1 MRANNQTANVRFR
14 TVNCSSLGLN
24 SPATVQ
30 HSRDTFLSPSFLK
43 KDAMLDSTPVVEPK
57 VKRPAP
63 KAKPPARA
71 QWKIPRGC
79 NTPTPKLPSSMGRLY
94 PPRAQIRAAN
104 HQALARGDLQRA
116 LERRE
121 FQLYY
126 QPSVDL
132 ATRTVCGAEALLRW
146 HHPVRGAL
154 APKDFLPLAQR
165 TGHIVAIGE
174 WVFAE
179 SCQQHEAWREH
190 GVPSLRLAIN
200 ISAPQLLAKQFV
212 QGVQAVLASTGVDPT
227 LVELEVC
234 ETLLFQT
241 SKPMRAVLKA
251 LTELGVQFALDDWG
265 TGDCAASHLRRW
277 PIKVVKLRQSLVH
290 ALPCQAAA
298 ASQARVIRQMG
309 DALNW
314 RVVAEGVETLEQR
327 DIVQANY
334 CEEGRGFYLGRPM
347 PSGEFVR
354 FLTRP
359 APLPLLQAHPHRY
372 TASMGKT
379 LPLPPSP
386 KAYPKEVHKF
396 KAAPAPRRSKLLQE
410 IIATQTRFLPRP
422 VRRAA

>member
-1 MRANNQTANVRFR
+1 
-14 TVNCSSLGLN
+14 L
-24 SPATVQ
+24 Q
-30 HSRDTFLSPSFLK
+30 HSRDTYLKSLFSK
-43 KDAMLDSTPVVEPK
+43 KDAMLDPIPGAKPK
-57 VKRPAP
+57 MKRPAP
-63 KAKPPARA
+63 KAKTPARA
-71 QWKIPRGC
+71 QWKISRGS
-79 NTPTPKLPSSMGRLY
+79 NIPTPALPTSIGALY
-94 PPRAQIRAAN
+94 PARAQIRAAN
-104 HQALARGDLQRA
+104 HQALARSDLQRA
-116 LERRE
+116 LDRRE

-154 APKDFLPLAQR
+154 APKHFLPLAHR

-190 GVPSLRLAIN
+190 GVEPLRLAIN
-200 ISAPQLLAKQFV
+200 ISAAQLLAKQFV
-212 QGVQAVLASTGVDPT
+212 KGVQAVLERTGVDPA

-234 ETLLFQT
+234 ESALFQA
-241 SKPMRAVLKA
+241 SKAMRVVLKA
-251 LTELGVQFALDDWG
+251 LTELGVQLALDDWG

-277 PIKVVKLRQSLVH
+277 PIKVVKLKQSLVH
-290 ALPCQAAA
+290 ALPSQAAA
-298 ASQARVIRQMG
+298 ASQAQVIREMG

-314 RVVAEGVETLEQR
+314 RVVAEGVETIEQR

-354 FLTRP
+354 FITRP

-372 TASMGKT
+372 TTSTGKT
-379 LPLPPSP
+379 RPLPPVP
-386 KAYPKEVHKF
+386 KTYPKEVYKF
-396 KAAPAPRRSKLLQE
+396 KAVPAPRRSKLLQE
-410 IIATQTRFLPRP
+410 VIETQTRMLRHP
-422 VRRAA
+422 VPRAA